1 MRKKMIMMIVRVMM
15 VFKATAFNSRWGDT
29 ISIMLVVS
37 SLCWIIAK
45 ITLICFRFTGN
56 KTRMAAVK
64 LIAPTWVS
72 IDIPASPP
80 PPWSMTATK
89 RHKMY
94 FYKTLFFPLCSC
106 LIDGLEDRKIYYK
119 VPKETQYR
127 LNVKLWPTAW
137 GCDLGGEERG
147 TCFRLHDIN
156 VLLLLY
162 LHCH

>member
-1 MRKKMIMMIVRVMM
+1 
-15 VFKATAFNSRWGDT
+15 
-29 ISIMLVVS
+29 MLVVS
-37 SLCWIIAK
+37 SLAWIIAK

-89 RHKMY
+89 RHKVY

-106 LIDGLEDRKIYYK
+106 LIDGLEDREIYYK

-127 LNVKLWPTAW
+127 LNVKLYPTAW
-137 GCDLGGEERG
+137 GCDLGERREEPVSDYTTSMFCCSYTYIAISNISG
-147 TCFRLHDIN
+147 ILWN
-156 VLLLLY
+156 
-162 LHCH
+162 